1 MRLFQF
7 VSRKNLR
14 YLHLQVLIDVL
25 RSERDF
31 CVGYTMLLYIPGK
44 RAGFFVCLLVRVPKA
59 DLEAFE
65 LNTDGTD

>member
-1 MRLFQF
+1 MSDEALSICFEKIF
-7 VSRKNLR
+7 G

-44 RAGFFVCLLVRVPKA
+44 RAGFFCLFVG
-59 DLEAFE
+59 E
-65 LNTDGTD
+65 GTEGGPRGF